1 MEKVSTQKILFY
13 NGTYV
18 KDRKYGL
25 VNDYLTYEE
34 NPKRDYNVYLDLDSD
49 NIYHVDVSDEEQ
61 FEQENIVI
69 KIPVVATNCHE
80 YMYNYMKVQTWYNN
94 EKETKTKEEIIEKIK
109 SNPSYKYKKLFKAC
123 HKYPQKELKAQ

>member
-1 MEKVSTQKILFY
+1 MEEVKTQKILFY

-69 KIPVVATNCHE
+69 KIKLKYLAINPKIKHLILLFI
-80 YMYNYMKVQTWYNN
+80 YNN
-94 EKETKTKEEIIEKIK
+94 FESK
-109 SNPSYKYKKLFKAC
+109 
-123 HKYPQKELKAQ
+123 